1 MIRVGDRCRA
11 ARILYQSKQR
21 CCGRPAAGG
30 RRLNTTQID
39 TGQQWDAPNG
49 WAPLQWIGVS
59 GLRRYGQD
67 QLAQTIAQN
76 FPAQVQVLFD
86 KKHKLV
92 EKYSVEGENLGG
104 SGGEYK
110 LQDGFGWTNGVVL
123 KLLSLY
129 P

>member
-1 MIRVGDRCRA
+1 MASSGT
-11 ARILYQSKQR
+11 
-21 CCGRPAAGG
+21 PPTAG
-30 RRLNTTQID
+30 
-39 TGQQWDAPNG
+39 P
-49 WAPLQWIGVS
+49 PLQWIGVS

-76 FPAQVQVLFD
+76 FPAQVQALFD

-129 P
+129 PQEKTAP

>member
-1 MIRVGDRCRA
+1 M
-11 ARILYQSKQR
+11 
-21 CCGRPAAGG
+21 
-30 RRLNTTQID
+30 
-39 TGQQWDAPNG
+39 
-49 WAPLQWIGVS
+49 
-59 GLRRYGQD
+59 
-67 QLAQTIAQN
+67 AQTIAQN
-76 FPAQVQVLFD
+76 FPAQVQALFD